1 MPHHYAPGKG
11 TLGVLFSLPG
21 TPVPQIFPWEVP
33 SPASSLSSW
42 NFLREAFLFSFDH
55 MACGTEIKP
64 GPPAL
69 EAQSLNHWT
78 TREFPQW
85 LLIHFTVLCNHHPY
99 LIAEH
104 FHHSQRSLL
113 PMKLS
118 HPSTRQ
124 PLIYSPSLWI
134 CLFWTFHSNG
144 ITQHRPL
151 CLVSF
156 A

>member
-1 MPHHYAPGKG
+1 M
-11 TLGVLFSLPG
+11 
-21 TPVPQIFPWEVP
+21 
-33 SPASSLSSW
+33 
-42 NFLREAFLFSFDH
+42 AFLFLKTIFWPRPTAVKVLIPNHWTTRNFQDFIIIFTFLFWLH
-55 MACGTEIKP
+55 HVGCGIELRP
-64 GPPAL
+64 LAL